1 VPAPAV
7 QIGVGLPGK
16 LEAMLRFAP
25 NTNIGQ
31 DQDDSSLNMFGI
43 GLKKEITSWFGPID
57 KTPLHVSILAAYTSM
72 TVSYE
77 IGDITSGPIRTENA
91 LAEFDLNAFTLQA
104 IASVNFP
111 FINVYGG
118 FGYNRGSSSFNMSGN
133 YNGVFE
139 TGLPAPNN
147 TITQVLVLPSNLDFN
162 SNGMTATIGTRLSL
176 GFFKIYGSYALQEYN
191 TANLGVA
198 FSFR

>member
-1 VPAPAV
+1 
-7 QIGVGLPGK
+7 
-16 LEAMLRFAP
+16 
-25 NTNIGQ
+25 
-31 DQDDSSLNMFGI
+31 
-43 GLKKEITSWFGPID
+43 
-57 KTPLHVSILAAYTSM
+57 M

-139 TGLPAPNN
+139 TGLPTPNN